1 MVYRIAT
8 REDNPLEDEPRQGL
22 LLRDAVPRILNEHY
36 KHTTRYN
43 QAKYLGAEIIARDP
57 FGTVE
62 GITKAYL
69 RTFAE
74 DCRIKR
80 KNGTETINIKLSFF
94 SRMFE
99 HFETELLGQYGS
111 RTPGT
116 FIKPDIPWVR
126 KTKAERANALKWWLR
141 PEMET
146 KIIEWL
152 RKNHEHDFAD
162 YIEFVTHSGT
172 RVEEAL
178 RLQRQHFDFVN
189 NLITIPGTKTDLS
202 HRTVPMFAV
211 SRDIAWRRLGQGD
224 ASTEYL
230 FNLAAMEPNADDE
243 VDDVVKRNYKIL
255 REKWN
260 KVRFTFGLTR
270 INTATIKALRRTFAR
285 YASDK
290 GMPTQLLQQYL
301 GHDQIETTIGYLKL
315 IGGYNLDVMRQY
327 TA

>member
-1 MVYRIAT
+1 MVYQIVAP
-8 REDNPLEDEPRQGL
+8 DNAMPPGL
-22 LLRDAVPRILNEHY
+22 PLRDAVPRILEEHY

-43 QAKYLGAEIIARDP
+43 QAKYLGDAIIARDP

-62 GITKAYL
+62 GVTKSYL
-69 RTFAE
+69 RVFAE
-74 DCRIKR
+74 ECRVKR
-80 KNGTETINIKLSFF
+80 KNCADTINIKLSFF

-99 HFETELLGQYGS
+99 HFESELLGQYGK
-111 RTPGT
+111 RAPGT

-126 KTKAERANALKWWLR
+126 KTKAERANALTWWLR

-152 RKNHEHDFAD
+152 RNNHEHDLAD
-162 YIEFVTHSGT
+162 YIEFVTHAGT

-178 RLQRQHFDFVN
+178 RLQRHHFDFTN

-202 HRTVPMFAV
+202 YRTVPMFQTA
-211 SRDIAWRRLGQGD
+211 RDIAWQRFGQGGD
-224 ASTEYL
+224 NIAPMTYL
-230 FNLAAMEPNADDE
+230 FNLAAANPEAGDDP
-243 VDDVVKRNYKIL
+243 DDVVKRNYKIL
-255 REKWN
+255 RERWN
-260 KVRFTFGLTR
+260 KVRFAFGLMH
-270 INTATIKALRRTFAR
+270 INTATVKALRRTFAR

-327 TA
+327 TS